1 MASIADLGSLGI
13 RSVRRKSP
21 PVPSGT
27 IASLLVVG
35 MGAPLRKKPLTTSFS
50 VPSPPTAT
58 TRGRDSSTARCAISV
73 ASRGRVVKATS
84 YGSPLAGSQVS
95 TKRRMSSS
103 MLPTFGSFSRKA
115 TTSASKPVSGR
126 SRGS

>member
-1 MASIADLGSLGI
+1 MGI

-35 MGAPLRKKPLTTSFS
+35 IGAPLWKKPLTTSLR

-58 TRGRDSSTARCAISV
+58 TTGLDSLAAACAISV
-73 ASRGRVVKATS
+73 ASTGRVVNLAS
-84 YGSPLAGSQVS
+84 YGSPVVPSQLLIPVHSFPARPPAEAGL
-95 TKRRMSSS
+95 TMNRI
-103 MLPTFGSFSRKA
+103 G
-115 TTSASKPVSGR
+115 
-126 SRGS
+126 